1 MGIRA
6 VDSGGDRPGVG
17 PAEGRAGGEADGAGA
32 GVVHQHGPGV
42 PDPVGRDPAGAAATV
57 SISAVVGGAGGD
69 LPRARGG
76 VLDPVDRG
84 SVGSGAVVGLPV
96 VARNSGRRA
105 YRAARAD
112 RVAWDRAARPK
123 RCRLAGNRVLR
134 GIVAVKLVR
143 RWSQQQIAG
152 WLTAT
157 YPDVPELQV
166 SLESIYRTLYVQSR
180 GALRKELTRYLGTG
194 RVPRHPQECGCRK
207 GAAAD
212 RAPSTSRTSPSLRS
226 APGWRD
232 CAGGQRR
239 AAGGAADP
247 GRPATGPEG
256 RAHPQD
262 LAACISFSWS

>member
-1 MGIRA
+1 MTPAAIDQVWVRLKAGQAAKPTARELGLCTSTVRAYLIRWGGIQ
-6 VDSGGDRPGVG
+6 P
-17 PAEGRAGGEADGAGA
+17 
-32 GVVHQHGPGV
+32 V
-42 PDPVGRDPAGAAATV
+42 PRRRCPSRL
-57 SISAVVGGAGGD
+57 SFGGAGGD

-96 VARNSGRRA
+96 VARNGGRRA

-134 GIVAVKLVR
+134 GIVAVKMVR